1 MHELGRPRLCP
12 LRSFLRA
19 PSADLCSVLFIY
31 KDNWSKLS
39 ARCEAAHCLGWGGGI
54 WITAVSLLE
63 GKELAGEIVH
73 FVDPNPSLATEP
85 NELPVSKVKP

>member
-1 MHELGRPRLCP
+1 MRSRP
-12 LRSFLRA
+12 
-19 PSADLCSVLFIY
+19 LF
-31 KDNWSKLS
+31 
-39 ARCEAAHCLGWGGGI
+39 RMGWGGI

>member
-1 MHELGRPRLCP
+1 MRSRP
-12 LRSFLRA
+12 
-19 PSADLCSVLFIY
+19 LF
-31 KDNWSKLS
+31 
-39 ARCEAAHCLGWGGGI
+39 RMGWEGI

-73 FVDPNPSLATEP
+73 FVDPNPSLAMEP